1 MRRHSPAERCA
12 IHSKSGKGERGRQ
25 GEGTAGVP
33 GIRVWQSRKAGV
45 CACKV
50 RVRRAHLNT
59 DLCREP
65 RLELGQHEALGGR
78 IEGEVGEVDGAI
90 AQRGRVQAVRTGRKA
105 RDAAAVEVD
114 DQGAPRGNQGVEPKV
129 KLASVEQV
137 RA

>member
-1 MRRHSPAERCA
+1 M
-12 IHSKSGKGERGRQ
+12 
-25 GEGTAGVP
+25 
-33 GIRVWQSRKAGV
+33 

-59 DLCREP
+59 DFCREP

-137 RA
+137 WA